1 MYRINSSS
9 KHFLVRSIELNQM
22 EFESRMRKLITTA
35 VEPLIQA
42 SQEEVKRRLQ
52 NESNITRLLDKVKL
66 LEATAF
72 KR

>member
-1 MYRINSSS
+1 
-9 KHFLVRSIELNQM
+9 M

-35 VEPLIQA
+35 MEPLIQA
-42 SQEEVKRRLQ
+42 SQEEAKRRLQ

-66 LEATAF
+66 LEAMTF